1 MGQFDAFK
9 KPIAGGR
16 NAIELPASMT
26 NNGVAMQI
34 AIPMSGPQVSP
45 EEEARRR
52 NGGTTAAGADSGL
65 IAKQIKSDRSKNKV
79 RNAVT
84 RNRGK
89 DAVNVAHEEALQD
102 IANQQKQDILTTSL
116 RKRNGEVVD
125 TEDTMHPTGPA
136 TPAPDRSVL
145 SSIEKSTGLNRRSG
159 SIGNSARATGFA
171 LGLNPS
177 DAYKD
182 REYDANRED
191 LLSGEAAFNKAERES
206 GSNLRSEGGI
216 TYEELQ
222 AGTTGDWLKQRSD
235 VRDAAKTT
243 ETGIPKPRNAYKGT
257 PDEERPSKEGESTG
271 AVRGGRATLDDA
283 LPMHG
288 AKDAWRSA
296 QIAGS
301 GKKGNFDAN
310 ANAIKPAK
318 DRSEQ
323 DLWDKEDNLKPE
335 YNDLDNNPLSTTTM
349 RMRDTAPLFVSKQH
363 KKAFSLRTKAF
374 KEQEERHAT
383 ELSGADKMSDTEYL
397 ATTARHDAE
406 RQELK
411 AAHPVPPEGYTL
423 PEGDREIKAVDT
435 GSVAQPYRPQGK
447 KGPRLSAR
455 NIINWPTTADMDEGK
470 TMSEL
475 EKEDKNVRKNRMRK
489 AGITEVNMNEMS
501 AGAPAAVTPEAKII
515 KSAKLASRIAAGRGA
530 STNVTRGNPD
540 IIERAARLS
549 KKLAPD
555 LGESDVG
562 HPSHP
567 YFSQS
572 TYASM
577 ATVMHH
583 AGVEEDKNGTKDYEQ
598 LKKFAG
604 DRSFSDSVETAR
616 QYIDNQKRFNSGKQ
630 TTYSA
635 KPGVNEEKVNP
646 STDYFRTK
654 KGEKVS
660 LADMK
665 HPENPLRGG
674 GVMKGSESPFMG
686 FHGDVNS
693 EEGIKPTAKGV
704 IGKSPEWLHQGWHPY
719 TEKETGHRVFE
730 HHDVSGATHM
740 GDLVKHAIKKGR
752 TFNNMT
758 ASLTKGSAIRF
769 RAGEDAPLYKV
780 TAAPSE
786 VTTRGRRKGKELA
799 SKFGPARAAIL
810 AEGRAPLAT
819 PEGAGETT
827 LNIRRNGVN
836 TETTEA
842 ERTNIASTKADRSE
856 GRFVD
861 MGSGAKSD
869 EARKIFGNNKPKTE
883 E

>member
-1 MGQFDAFK
+1 MGQFDNYI
-9 KPIAGGR
+9 KP
-16 NAIELPASMT
+16 NAE
-26 NNGVAMQI
+26 
-34 AIPMSGPQVSP
+34 
-45 EEEARRR
+45 
-52 NGGTTAAGADSGL
+52 
-65 IAKQIKSDRSKNKV
+65 
-79 RNAVT
+79 
-84 RNRGK
+84 
-89 DAVNVAHEEALQD
+89 
-102 IANQQKQDILTTSL
+102 
-116 RKRNGEVVD
+116 GEVVAKV
-125 TEDTMHPTGPA
+125 GPSKNEKA
-136 TPAPDRSVL
+136 GRGGQRVLMVPGLEPKIALKGENPAGVDKASEAR
-145 SSIEKSTGLNRRSG
+145 LNGKPVSMG
-159 SIGNSARATGFA
+159 K
-171 LGLNPS
+171 LELPV
-177 DAYKD
+177 
-182 REYDANRED
+182 
-191 LLSGEAAFNKAERES
+191 KAEPVTEAP
-206 GSNLRSEGGI
+206 
-216 TYEELQ
+216 T
-222 AGTTGDWLKQRSD
+222 
-235 VRDAAKTT
+235 AADYGK
-243 ETGIPKPRNAYKGT
+243 RNAGQIIKTRGKG
-257 PDEERPSKEGESTG
+257 SK
-271 AVRGGRATLDDA
+271 
-283 LPMHG
+283 P
-288 AKDAWRSA
+288 KAWH
-296 QIAGS
+296 
-301 GKKGNFDAN
+301 
-310 ANAIKPAK
+310 
-318 DRSEQ
+318 EQ
-323 DLWDKEDNLKPE
+323 DAWDKEDNLKPE

-363 KKAFSLRTKAF
+363 QKAFSLRTKAF

-383 ELSGADKMSDTEYL
+383 ELSGADKMSDTKYL

-455 NIINWPTTADMDEGK
+455 NIINWPTTADKDEGK

-475 EKEDKNVRKNRMRK
+475 EKEDKNVRENRMRK

-501 AGAPAAVTPEAKII
+501 TGAPAAVTPESKTI

-567 YFSQS
+567 NFSQS

-583 AGVEEDKNGTKDYEQ
+583 AGIEEDKNGTKDYEQ

-686 FHGDVNS
+686 FHGDANS

-719 TEKETGHRVFE
+719 TEKKTGHRVFE

-769 RAGEDAPLYKV
+769 TAGEDAPLYKV

-856 GRFVD
+856 GRFIDV
-861 MGSGAKSD
+861 STTSNATK
-869 EARKIFGNNKPKTE
+869 ARKNLGNAVPSGKWASTGRGASTSDINKARAGGHISTAEALELKVSSGSLPKDKSKFKD
-883 E
+883 

>member
-1 MGQFDAFK
+1 MGQFDNYI
-9 KPIAGGR
+9 KP
-16 NAIELPASMT
+16 NAE
-26 NNGVAMQI
+26 
-34 AIPMSGPQVSP
+34 
-45 EEEARRR
+45 
-52 NGGTTAAGADSGL
+52 
-65 IAKQIKSDRSKNKV
+65 
-79 RNAVT
+79 
-84 RNRGK
+84 
-89 DAVNVAHEEALQD
+89 
-102 IANQQKQDILTTSL
+102 
-116 RKRNGEVVD
+116 GEVVAKV
-125 TEDTMHPTGPA
+125 GPSKNEKA
-136 TPAPDRSVL
+136 GRGGQRVLTVPGLEPKIALKGENPAGVDKASEAR
-145 SSIEKSTGLNRRSG
+145 LNGKPVSMG
-159 SIGNSARATGFA
+159 K
-171 LGLNPS
+171 LELPV
-177 DAYKD
+177 
-182 REYDANRED
+182 
-191 LLSGEAAFNKAERES
+191 KAEPVTEPLTAADYDKRKGGQIIKTRGP
-206 GSNLRSEGGI
+206 GS
-216 TYEELQ
+216 
-222 AGTTGDWLKQRSD
+222 K
-235 VRDAAKTT
+235 
-243 ETGIPKPRNAYKGT
+243 PKPW
-257 PDEERPSKEGESTG
+257 
-271 AVRGGRATLDDA
+271 
-283 LPMHG
+283 H
-288 AKDAWRSA
+288 
-296 QIAGS
+296 
-301 GKKGNFDAN
+301 
-310 ANAIKPAK
+310 
-318 DRSEQ
+318 EQ
-323 DLWDKEDNLKPE
+323 DAWDKEDNLKPE

-349 RMRDTAPLFVSKQH
+349 RMRDTAPLFISKQH
-363 KKAFSLRTKAF
+363 QKAFSLREKAF
-374 KEQEERHAT
+374 KEQKERHAT
-383 ELSGADKMSDTEYL
+383 DLAYRANKMSDTEYL

-455 NIINWPTTADMDEGK
+455 NIINWPTTADKDEGK
-470 TMSEL
+470 TISEL
-475 EKEDKNVRKNRMRK
+475 EEEDKDVRKNRMRK
-489 AGITEVNMNEMS
+489 AGVTEVNMNEMS
-501 AGAPAAVTPEAKII
+501 TGAPAAVTPEAKTI

-567 YFSQS
+567 NFSQS

-583 AGVEEDKNGTKDYEQ
+583 AGIEEDKNGTKDYEQ

-616 QYIDNQKRFNSGKQ
+616 QFIDNQKRFNSGKQ

-635 KPGVNEEKVNP
+635 KPGFNEEKVNP

-686 FHGDVNS
+686 FYGDANS
-693 EEGIKPTAKGV
+693 KEGIKPTSKDL
-704 IGKSPEWLHQGWHPY
+704 IGNSHEWLHQGWHPY
-719 TEKETGHRVFE
+719 TEKKTGHRVFE

-786 VTTRGRRKGKELA
+786 ITTRGKRKGKQLA

-856 GRFVD
+856 GRFIDVSTTPNATKARKD
-861 MGSGAKSD
+861 RGNWAPSGKNWASTGKGASKSDID
-869 EARKIFGNNKPKTE
+869 EARAGGHISKAEALELKVSSGSLPEDKSKFKD
-883 E
+883 

>member
-1 MGQFDAFK
+1 MGQFDNYI
-9 KPIAGGR
+9 KP
-16 NAIELPASMT
+16 NE
-26 NNGVAMQI
+26 Q
-34 AIPMSGPQVSP
+34 
-45 EEEARRR
+45 
-52 NGGTTAAGADSGL
+52 
-65 IAKQIKSDRSKNKV
+65 
-79 RNAVT
+79 
-84 RNRGK
+84 
-89 DAVNVAHEEALQD
+89 
-102 IANQQKQDILTTSL
+102 
-116 RKRNGEVVD
+116 GEVVAKAG
-125 TEDTMHPTGPA
+125 PSKTGKAGRGGQRVATVPGLEPKIALKGENPA
-136 TPAPDRSVL
+136 GVDKASEARLNGKPVSVAKLDIPA
-145 SSIEKSTGLNRRSG
+145 
-159 SIGNSARATGFA
+159 
-171 LGLNPS
+171 
-177 DAYKD
+177 
-182 REYDANRED
+182 
-191 LLSGEAAFNKAERES
+191 KAEPVTEAP
-206 GSNLRSEGGI
+206 
-216 TYEELQ
+216 T
-222 AGTTGDWLKQRSD
+222 
-235 VRDAAKTT
+235 AADYGK
-243 ETGIPKPRNAYKGT
+243 RNAGQIIKTRGKG
-257 PDEERPSKEGESTG
+257 SKPKAWHEQ
-271 AVRGGRATLDDA
+271 
-283 LPMHG
+283 
-288 AKDAWRSA
+288 DAW
-296 QIAGS
+296 
-301 GKKGNFDAN
+301 DA
-310 ANAIKPAK
+310 
-318 DRSEQ
+318 EG
-323 DLWDKEDNLKPE
+323 NLKPE
-335 YNDLDNNPLSTTTM
+335 YNDIDNNPLSTTTM
-349 RMRDTAPLFVSKQH
+349 RMRDTSPLFVSKQH
-363 KKAFSLRTKAF
+363 QKAFNLRTKAF

-383 ELSGADKMSDTEYL
+383 ELAGADKMSDTEYL
-397 ATTARHDAE
+397 ATTARHDVE

-423 PEGDREIKAVDT
+423 PETDVERKAVDT
-435 GSVAQPYRPQGK
+435 GSVAQPYRPQGR
-447 KGPRLSAR
+447 KGSRLSAR
-455 NIINWPTTADMDEGK
+455 NIINWPTTADKDEGK

-475 EKEDKNVRKNRMRK
+475 EEEDKNVRKNRMRK

-501 AGAPAAVTPEAKII
+501 AGAPAAVTPEAKTI
-515 KSAKLASRIAAGRGA
+515 KSGKLASRIAAGRGTH
-530 STNVTRGNPD
+530 TNVTIGNPEVM
-540 IIERAARLS
+540 ERAARLS
-549 KKLAPD
+549 KKLAPG
-555 LGESDVG
+555 LEESDIG

-567 YFSQS
+567 NFSQS

-583 AGVEEDKNGTKDYEQ
+583 AGIEEDRSESGTKDYEQ

-604 DRSFSDSVETAR
+604 DRNFSDSVETAR

-635 KPGVNEEKVNP
+635 KPGFNEEKVNP

-654 KGEKVS
+654 TGEKVS

-674 GVMKGSESPFMG
+674 GVMRGSESPFMG
-686 FHGDVNS
+686 FHGDANS

-786 VTTRGRRKGKELA
+786 VTTRGKRKGKELA

-861 MGSGAKSD
+861 MGSSAKSD

>member
-1 MGQFDAFK
+1 MGQFDNYI
-9 KPIAGGR
+9 KP
-16 NAIELPASMT
+16 NAE
-26 NNGVAMQI
+26 
-34 AIPMSGPQVSP
+34 
-45 EEEARRR
+45 
-52 NGGTTAAGADSGL
+52 
-65 IAKQIKSDRSKNKV
+65 
-79 RNAVT
+79 
-84 RNRGK
+84 
-89 DAVNVAHEEALQD
+89 
-102 IANQQKQDILTTSL
+102 
-116 RKRNGEVVD
+116 GEVVAKV
-125 TEDTMHPTGPA
+125 GPSKNEKA
-136 TPAPDRSVL
+136 GRGGQRVLTVPGLEPKIALKGENPAGVDKASEAR
-145 SSIEKSTGLNRRSG
+145 LNGKPVSMG
-159 SIGNSARATGFA
+159 K
-171 LGLNPS
+171 LELPV
-177 DAYKD
+177 
-182 REYDANRED
+182 
-191 LLSGEAAFNKAERES
+191 KAEPVTEPLTAADYDKRKGGQIIKTRGP
-206 GSNLRSEGGI
+206 GS
-216 TYEELQ
+216 
-222 AGTTGDWLKQRSD
+222 K
-235 VRDAAKTT
+235 
-243 ETGIPKPRNAYKGT
+243 PKPW
-257 PDEERPSKEGESTG
+257 
-271 AVRGGRATLDDA
+271 
-283 LPMHG
+283 H
-288 AKDAWRSA
+288 
-296 QIAGS
+296 
-301 GKKGNFDAN
+301 
-310 ANAIKPAK
+310 
-318 DRSEQ
+318 EQ
-323 DLWDKEDNLKPE
+323 DAWDKEDNLKPE

-363 KKAFSLRTKAF
+363 QKAFSLREKAF
-374 KEQEERHAT
+374 KEQKERHAT
-383 ELSGADKMSDTEYL
+383 DLAYRANKMSDTEYL

-455 NIINWPTTADMDEGK
+455 NIINWPTTADKDEGK
-470 TMSEL
+470 TISEL
-475 EKEDKNVRKNRMRK
+475 EEEDKDVRKNRMRK
-489 AGITEVNMNEMS
+489 AGVTEVNMNEMS
-501 AGAPAAVTPEAKII
+501 TGAPAAVTPEAKTI

-567 YFSQS
+567 NFSQS

-583 AGVEEDKNGTKDYEQ
+583 AGIEEDKNGTKDYEQ

-616 QYIDNQKRFNSGKQ
+616 QFIDNQKRFNSGKQ

-635 KPGVNEEKVNP
+635 KPGFNEEKVNP

-686 FHGDVNS
+686 FYGDANS
-693 EEGIKPTAKGV
+693 KEGIKPTSKDL
-704 IGKSPEWLHQGWHPY
+704 IGNSHEWLHQGWHPY
-719 TEKETGHRVFE
+719 TEKKTGHRVFE

-786 VTTRGRRKGKELA
+786 ITTRGKRKGKQLA

-856 GRFVD
+856 GRFIDVSTTPNATKARKD
-861 MGSGAKSD
+861 RGNWAPSGKNWASTGKGASKSDID
-869 EARKIFGNNKPKTE
+869 EARAGGHISKAEALELKVSSGSLPEDKSKFKD
-883 E
+883 

>member
-1 MGQFDAFK
+1 MGQFDK
-9 KPIAGGR
+9 YIKPNAEGEVVAKVGPSKNEKAGRGGQRVAKVSGLEPKIALKGENPAGVDKASEAR
-16 NAIELPASMT
+16 LNGKPVSVAKLELPAKAEPVT
-26 NNGVAMQI
+26 
-34 AIPMSGPQVSP
+34 
-45 EEEARRR
+45 EAPTAADYGRR
-52 NGGTTAAGADSGL
+52 NSG
-65 IAKQIKSDRSKNKV
+65 QIIK
-79 RNAVT
+79 T
-84 RNRGK
+84 RGK
-89 DAVNVAHEEALQD
+89 
-102 IANQQKQDILTTSL
+102 
-116 RKRNGEVVD
+116 
-125 TEDTMHPTGPA
+125 
-136 TPAPDRSVL
+136 
-145 SSIEKSTGLNRRSG
+145 G
-159 SIGNSARATGFA
+159 SK
-171 LGLNPS
+171 P
-177 DAYKD
+177 
-182 REYDANRED
+182 
-191 LLSGEAAFNKAERES
+191 KAW
-206 GSNLRSEGGI
+206 N
-216 TYEELQ
+216 
-222 AGTTGDWLKQRSD
+222 
-235 VRDAAKTT
+235 
-243 ETGIPKPRNAYKGT
+243 
-257 PDEERPSKEGESTG
+257 
-271 AVRGGRATLDDA
+271 
-283 LPMHG
+283 
-288 AKDAWRSA
+288 
-296 QIAGS
+296 
-301 GKKGNFDAN
+301 
-310 ANAIKPAK
+310 
-318 DRSEQ
+318 EQ
-323 DLWDKEDNLKPE
+323 DAWDKEGNLKPD
-335 YNDLDNNPLSTTTM
+335 YNDIDNNPLSTTTM
-349 RMRDTAPLFVSKQH
+349 RMRDTSPLFVSKQH
-363 KKAFSLRTKAF
+363 AKAFNLRTKAF

-383 ELSGADKMSDTEYL
+383 ELAGADKMSDTEYL
-397 ATTARHDAE
+397 ATTARHDVE

-423 PEGDREIKAVDT
+423 PETDVERKAVDT
-435 GSVAQPYRPQGK
+435 GSVAQPYRPQGR

-455 NIINWPTTADMDEGK
+455 NVINWPTTADKDEGR
-470 TMSEL
+470 TMEDL
-475 EKEDKNVRKNRMRK
+475 EKEDRNARKNRARK

-501 AGAPAAVTPEAKII
+501 AGAPAAVTPEATLI
-515 KSAKLASRIAAGRGA
+515 KSEKLASRIAAGRGA

-549 KKLAPD
+549 KKLAPEI
-555 LGESDVG
+555 GESDIG
-562 HPSHP
+562 HPNHP
-567 YFSQS
+567 NFSQS

-583 AGVEEDKNGTKDYEQ
+583 AGIEEDKKGTKDYEQ

-635 KPGVNEEKVNP
+635 KPGFNEEKVNP

-660 LADMK
+660 LADMN

-686 FHGDVNS
+686 FHGDANS
-693 EEGIKPTAKGV
+693 EEGIRPTAKNNPGRS
-704 IGKSPEWLHQGWHPY
+704 GSPEWLHQGWHPY
-719 TEKETGHRVFE
+719 VEPAGHRVFE
-730 HHDVSGATHM
+730 QHDVSGATHM

-758 ASLTKGSAIRF
+758 ASLTRGSAIRF

-786 VTTRGRRKGKELA
+786 VTTRGKRKGKELA
-799 SKFGPARAAIL
+799 SKFGPTRANIL
-810 AEGRAPLAT
+810 SEGGVPLAT

-861 MGSGAKSD
+861 IGSSAKSD

>member
-1 MGQFDAFK
+1 MGQFDNYI
-9 KPIAGGR
+9 KP
-16 NAIELPASMT
+16 NAE
-26 NNGVAMQI
+26 
-34 AIPMSGPQVSP
+34 
-45 EEEARRR
+45 
-52 NGGTTAAGADSGL
+52 
-65 IAKQIKSDRSKNKV
+65 
-79 RNAVT
+79 
-84 RNRGK
+84 
-89 DAVNVAHEEALQD
+89 
-102 IANQQKQDILTTSL
+102 
-116 RKRNGEVVD
+116 GEVVAKV
-125 TEDTMHPTGPA
+125 GPSKNEKA
-136 TPAPDRSVL
+136 GRGGQRVLTVPGLEPKIALKGENPAGVDKASEAR
-145 SSIEKSTGLNRRSG
+145 LNGKPVSMG
-159 SIGNSARATGFA
+159 K
-171 LGLNPS
+171 LELPV
-177 DAYKD
+177 
-182 REYDANRED
+182 
-191 LLSGEAAFNKAERES
+191 KAEPVTEPLTAADYDKRKGGQIIKTRGP
-206 GSNLRSEGGI
+206 GS
-216 TYEELQ
+216 
-222 AGTTGDWLKQRSD
+222 K
-235 VRDAAKTT
+235 
-243 ETGIPKPRNAYKGT
+243 PKPW
-257 PDEERPSKEGESTG
+257 
-271 AVRGGRATLDDA
+271 
-283 LPMHG
+283 H
-288 AKDAWRSA
+288 
-296 QIAGS
+296 
-301 GKKGNFDAN
+301 
-310 ANAIKPAK
+310 
-318 DRSEQ
+318 EQ
-323 DLWDKEDNLKPE
+323 DAWDKEDNLKPE

-363 KKAFSLRTKAF
+363 QKAFSLREKAF
-374 KEQEERHAT
+374 KKQKERHAT
-383 ELSGADKMSDTEYL
+383 DLAYRANKMSDTEYL

-455 NIINWPTTADMDEGK
+455 NIINWPTTADKDEGK
-470 TMSEL
+470 TISEL
-475 EKEDKNVRKNRMRK
+475 EEEDKDVRKNRMRK
-489 AGITEVNMNEMS
+489 AGVTEVNMNEMS
-501 AGAPAAVTPEAKII
+501 TGAPAAVTPEAKTI

-567 YFSQS
+567 NFSQS

-583 AGVEEDKNGTKDYEQ
+583 AGIEEDKNGTKDYEQ

-616 QYIDNQKRFNSGKQ
+616 QFIDNQKRFNSGKQ

-635 KPGVNEEKVNP
+635 KPGFNEEKVNP

-686 FHGDVNS
+686 FYGDANS
-693 EEGIKPTAKGV
+693 KEGIKPTSKDL
-704 IGKSPEWLHQGWHPY
+704 IGNSHEWLHQGWHPY
-719 TEKETGHRVFE
+719 TEKKTGHRVFE

-786 VTTRGRRKGKELA
+786 ITTRGKRKGKQLA

-856 GRFVD
+856 GRFIDVSTTPNATKARKD
-861 MGSGAKSD
+861 RGNWAPSGKNWASTGKGASKSDID
-869 EARKIFGNNKPKTE
+869 EARAGGHISKAEALELKVSSGSLPEDKSKFKD
-883 E
+883 